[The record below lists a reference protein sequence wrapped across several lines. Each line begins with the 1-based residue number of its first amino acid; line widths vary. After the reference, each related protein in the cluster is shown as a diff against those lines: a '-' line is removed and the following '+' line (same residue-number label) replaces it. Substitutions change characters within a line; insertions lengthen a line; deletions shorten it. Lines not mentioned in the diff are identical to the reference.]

1 MSEKILS
8 VKNLSYSP
16 EKGKAPLY
24 KDFSFSLEKGE
35 FLLIAG
41 SNGCGKSTLLKLLSG
56 YLVPDKGRIF
66 FSGEAYGEGKISHK
80 KLLPGYVPQILPEC
94 GNFTVRELIQMG
106 CSGRDFSCLFLS
118 RKDREKVEEILEIM
132 EISHLAERKLAALS
146 TGEFRLAAIASI
158 LVKMPHLLLLD
169 EPTASLD
176 FHHGKKL
183 MLLLEK
189 YRKEKGTTILMTA
202 HDLMVPVPFATRV
215 LLLKK
220 GEILAEGEVEKVLTA
235 ENLQK
240 TFCCDFD
247 VTLSPSGYPAFS
259 LKKPTPGER
268 ES

>member
-8 VKNLSYSP
+8 VKDLTYSP

-56 YLVPDKGRIF
+56 YLVPEKGMILL
-66 FSGEAYGEGKISHK
+66 SGRSYEKGISNSES
-80 KLLPGYVPQILPEC
+80 LGYVPQILPES
-94 GNFTVRELIQMG
+94 GGFTVRELIQMG
-106 CSGRDFSCLFLS
+106 CSGRDFSNLFLS
-118 RKDREKVEEILEIM
+118 RKDREKVEEILEVM
-132 EISHLAERKLAALS
+132 EITHLAERKLAALS

-158 LVKMPHLLLLD
+158 LIKMPHLLLLD

-202 HDLMVPVPFATRV
+202 HDLMVPVPFATKV

-220 GEILAEGEVEKVLTA
+220 GEILAEGEVEKVLTE

-259 LKKPTPGER
+259 LKKTAPGKG